1 MWNMTQEECFIVA
14 IFQTIN
20 TTAGDKQSDTK
31 GNSKMDEKKGGASG
45 RTLNIST
52 KESSEMTSSAASAT
66 LI

>member
-1 MWNMTQEECFIVA
+1 MTQEEYFIVA
-14 IFQTIN
+14 IFQTIS
-20 TTAGDKQSDTK
+20 TTAGDKQSDIK
-31 GNSKMDEKKGGASG
+31 DNSKMEEKKGGASG